1 MEQWVLVISSTP
13 NKLLHCCG
21 MKEFSSL
28 WLILN
33 HVNEIIA
40 AEIEQI
46 YIVWG
51 KNQIRYTPCLSLFIT
66 LITLFLIKSDI
77 THSFMVLATSAIRV
91 QVEFYIFC
99 KNLINQT
106 IFVFDQT
113 PF

>member
-1 MEQWVLVISSTP
+1 MEQWVLVIISSTP

-51 KNQIRYTPCLSLFIT
+51 KNQIHPLSIAFYH
-66 LITLFLIKSDI
+66 FVKSDI
-77 THSFMVLATSAIRV
+77 THSFIVLATSAIRV

>member
-1 MEQWVLVISSTP
+1 MEQWVLVIISSTP

-66 LITLFLIKSDI
+66 LITLFLVKSD
-77 THSFMVLATSAIRV
+77 TEYHTLLRSASHKRDT
-91 QVEFYIFC
+91 C
-99 KNLINQT
+99 AS
-106 IFVFDQT
+106 
-113 PF
+113 